1 MTTRTPAS
9 GQRAVLRGRPSRRNC
24 LPRSRQK
31 RRVLRVLLTTSP
43 LTTSTLRQAFEFSDA
58 HTCTLAWDLLQQRLV
73 RRVPAPRLQA
83 HRSQGRAHHA
93 LVPAPIA
100 ALLIYRRPAPL
111 RPAEHLIAL
120 SELVDGTFRDAD
132 ALMLNR
138 PHTTAQDMAGA
149 A

>member
-1 MTTRTPAS
+1 MAAPRNRVPS
-9 GQRAVLRGRPSRRNC
+9 G
-24 LPRSRQK
+24 RQK
-31 RRVLRVLLTTSP
+31 RRVLRVLLAMSP
-43 LTTSTLRQAFEFSDA
+43 LTTATLRQAFEFSDE
-58 HTCTLAWDLLQQRLV
+58 HTCTLAWNLLQQGLV

-100 ALLIYRRPAPL
+100 ALLIYRRPTPL
-111 RPAEHLIAL
+111 RPAAHLIAL

-138 PHTTAQDMAGA
+138 PQTTAQAMAGA

>member
-1 MTTRTPAS
+1 MP
-9 GQRAVLRGRPSRRNC
+9 PRNRV
-24 LPRSRQK
+24 PGRQK
-31 RRVLRVLLTTSP
+31 RRVLRVLLTMSP
-43 LTTSTLRQAFEFSDA
+43 LTTATLCQAFEFSDA
-58 HTCTLAWDLLQQRLV
+58 HICTLAWDLLQSGLV

-83 HRSQGRAHHA
+83 HRSQGRAQYA

-100 ALLIYRRPAPL
+100 ALLIYRQPTPL
-111 RPAEHLIAL
+111 RPSAHLIAL

-138 PHTTAQDMAGA
+138 PQATAQAMAGA

>member
-1 MTTRTPAS
+1 MP
-9 GQRAVLRGRPSRRNC
+9 PRNRV
-24 LPRSRQK
+24 PGRQK
-31 RRVLRVLLTTSP
+31 RRVLRVLLAMSP
-43 LTTSTLRQAFEFSDA
+43 LTTGTLRQAFKFSDA
-58 HTCTLAWDLLQQRLV
+58 HICTLAWDLLQDGLV

-83 HRSQGRAHHA
+83 HRSQGRAQHA

-100 ALLIYRRPAPL
+100 ALLIYRRPTPL
-111 RPAEHLIAL
+111 RPSAHLIAL

-138 PHTTAQDMAGA
+138 PQATAQAMAGA